1 MAVTA
6 RSRPDSPSARIL
18 AVLAAAAR
26 LHAASLSTLA
36 ERLGLPVATTH
47 RICREME
54 RLGYLQRVP
63 GTRLWTVAHRLV
75 GLAAD
80 TLTAAAGSVTATAI
94 LRELTD
100 RTGEMSSFAV
110 QSGEEVLYVAS
121 VESPREVTLSFRA
134 GRRAPLF
141 CTSSGRLFLARLDD
155 AALARYLSSV
165 RRRAFT
171 RYTVTD
177 PRKLAAIVRQIR
189 KQGFAVTSQEYVLHV
204 VGAAVPVV
212 AADGTFFGAVSIAAP
227 AVRAGKDGMRRLVP
241 ALKTAAARLAQVL
254 SHGADGHSRGSAA
267 A

>member
-1 MAVTA
+1 MPAAA
-6 RSRPDSPSARIL
+6 RTRPDSPSARIL

-26 LHAASLSTLA
+26 LHAASVSTLS

-47 RICREME
+47 RICSEME

-75 GLAAD
+75 GLGAD
-80 TLTAAAGSVTATAI
+80 ALTAAAGSLAATAI
-94 LRELTD
+94 LRDLTD
-100 RTGEMSSFAV
+100 KTGEMSSFAV

-121 VESPREVTLSFRA
+121 VESPHEVTLSFRA

-155 AALARYLSSV
+155 ETVARYLSNL

-177 PRKLAAIVRQIR
+177 ARKLAAIVRQVR
-189 KQGFAVTSQEYVLHV
+189 QQGYAITSQEYVLHV
-204 VGAAVPVV
+204 GGAAVPVV
-212 AADGTFFGAVSIAAP
+212 GGDGMFFGAVSVAAP
-227 AVRAGKDGMRRLVP
+227 DIRKGKREMRRLLP
-241 ALKTAAARLAQVL
+241 TLKNAAARLAQAL
-254 SHGADGHSRGSAA
+254 SHAA
-267 A
+267 EGRSQGGRAA